1 MATNGDAKAADVDAM
16 ATDDEKPSG
25 AAEIKAD
32 TKSLELAVDKQA
44 TDPDAALEIFR
55 QIVAD
60 ESAGA
65 EALRVKEQAIQGT
78 GDILASQGK
87 AEELRFLLKSLRPFF
102 GLIPKAKTAKIV
114 RTIIDQ
120 VAKVPNSTQV
130 QVELCKEQVEWTKQE
145 KRSFLRQ
152 RVESRLAALY
162 MEIGEFQAALQ
173 LIGSLLREVKRLDDK
188 LLLVEIHLLESKLH
202 HGLRNLPKAKAALTA
217 ARTAANA
224 IYVPP
229 AQQGLIDMQSGTLH
243 AEEKDY
249 KTGYSYFYEAF
260 EAFSALDDPKAVLCL
275 KYMLLC
281 KVMTN
286 QAEDVNNIIS
296 SKGGL
301 KYTGPEVD
309 ALKAVATAHSKRSLK
324 DFEQALQDHQD
335 QLKGDAIIEHHL
347 AALYDTLLQQNLIRI
362 IEPYSRVELE
372 HVAKLINLP
381 QPKVEA
387 KLSQMILDH
396 RFAGTLDQGSG
407 VLIIFDDLPP
417 DTIYPTALE
426 TIENMSKVV
435 DSLYRK
441 SAKIAA

>member
-1 MATNGDAKAADVDAM
+1 MNLFP
-16 ATDDEKPSG
+16 DDEELGGERKWQSSLQQTKVANTQADFWRPLEFSPSFSG
-25 AAEIKAD
+25 LV
-32 TKSLELAVDKQA
+32 SQKQ
-44 TDPDAALEIFR
+44 IW
-55 QIVAD
+55 
-60 ESAGA
+60 S
-65 EALRVKEQAIQGT
+65 
-78 GDILASQGK
+78 
-87 AEELRFLLKSLRPFF
+87 RF
-102 GLIPKAKTAKIV
+102 
-114 RTIIDQ
+114 Q
-120 VAKVPNSTQV
+120 
-130 QVELCKEQVEWTKQE
+130 
-145 KRSFLRQ
+145 
-152 RVESRLAALY
+152 
-162 MEIGEFQAALQ
+162 
-173 LIGSLLREVKRLDDK
+173 
-188 LLLVEIHLLESKLH
+188 
-202 HGLRNLPKAKAALTA
+202 
-217 ARTAANA
+217 
-224 IYVPP
+224 
-229 AQQGLIDMQSGTLH
+229 
-243 AEEKDY
+243 
-249 KTGYSYFYEAF
+249 
-260 EAFSALDDPKAVLCL
+260 
-275 KYMLLC
+275 
-281 KVMTN
+281 VMTN